1 MAVNPIT
8 TDDLTIDMKSL
19 LSIPVGDRV
28 QAAASDNGFA
38 QALMQALTPIQ
49 LAKAFPDY
57 YRREL
62 PDISNFILA
71 NRYLDKVGAG
81 GFDQRGGGEYGYV
94 PPEMYKDGKPL
105 PAGQRPSGMPEAT
118 LEEMKEKLLEKGIDV
133 DKTYDAI
140 GNGIAADNPQVEFLK
155 NTSPEKLAEMGIE
168 SYKDDSGKLM
178 YRMAPQITDK
188 EVSDRISG
196 KVIAKE
202 SATENQKAVLDF
214 ASRWNINP
222 QAAAG
227 VLKIESGVSSD
238 ITGGAGNNYHGVF
251 QLETGQIAGLTEKAG
266 FGALTPEQYKK
277 LSVADQLKVMDEYYK
292 QWNVNPDFFTGDPE
306 TDASKMWALQLAPG
320 NAKRIDYNN
329 PNAIISGPGQAET
342 ITAGR
347 GGPVTVGTAGA
358 GSVPGGEKFLA
369 DSFERVQGNAT
380 PEQIAQYRKQQKE
393 KQKTYFTRE
402 AYNQPSPTSS
412 DAILERVEEEQAGF
426 RKLPIKP
433 ELRNALEYAAEQSGI
448 QMRVFSGGQTKEI
461 HDAMEA
467 SGNKSSWRHSVDIEG
482 IPGAADVF
490 LEYKDKDGKMVTLSA
505 TNPEH
510 APLIAKFTENFS
522 RVIPSA
528 GVGTN
533 YMVTGGQVDPTKFHY
548 GGPNAPGGAPATWG
562 NTPSY
567 IAEAHAAGVAQRTA
581 DKESGIDPLKEW
593 VIKKEQEAKLLEEKK
608 TQANLEPV
616 KETIPEV
623 AKFQFGGTP
632 TLQDDEDLTA
642 VGPDGKPKFKF
653 NSGEGLYVKPE
664 ANEYADDKID
674 ELSNRIDK
682 MAETQQAPKSREMPT
697 SGPKADPKWAEK
709 VASAYRSSGTQQRAF
724 NRAQFRPEGRHVGD
738 RGSPNIA

>member
-8 TDDLTIDMKSL
+8 SDDLTIDMKSL
-19 LSIPVGDRV
+19 LSIPVSDRV
-28 QAAASDNGFA
+28 QTAASDSGFA

-57 YRREL
+57 YRKEL

-71 NRYLDKVGAG
+71 NRYLDSG
-81 GFDQRGGGEYGYV
+81 GVFNQKGGGEYGYY

-105 PAGQRPSGMPEAT
+105 PSGQRPFGVPEAT
-118 LEEMKEKLLEKGIDV
+118 LEEMRESLLEKGIDV

-140 GNGIAADNPQVEFLK
+140 GNGIAADDPKVEFLK

-168 SYKDDSGKLM
+168 SFKDDSGKLI
-178 YRMAPQITDK
+178 YRMAPQITDQ

-196 KVIAKE
+196 KVVAKE
-202 SATENQKAVLDF
+202 GATENQKAVLDF
-214 ASRWNINP
+214 AGRWNISP

-238 ITGGAGNNYHGVF
+238 ITGGGGGNYHGVF
-251 QLETGQIAGLTEKAG
+251 QLQTEQIPGLTEKAG
-266 FGALTPEQYKK
+266 FGRLNAEQYKK
-277 LSVADQLKVMDEYYK
+277 LSVEDQLKVMDEYYK
-292 QWNVNPDFFTGDPE
+292 QWNVEPDFFTGDPE

-329 PNAIISGPGQAET
+329 PNTIITTSKQSEV

-347 GGPVTVGTAGA
+347 GGPVTVGSAGK
-358 GSVPGGEKFLA
+358 GSVPGGEQYLA

-380 PEQIAQYRKQQKE
+380 PEQIAQYRKQQRE
-393 KQKTYFTRE
+393 KQKTYFVRE

-426 RKLPIKP
+426 RKLSIKP
-433 ELRNALEYAAEQSGI
+433 ELRNALEYAAEQSGL
-448 QMRVFSGGQTKEI
+448 QMRVFSGGQDMNI
-461 HDAMEA
+461 HNAMEA
-467 SGNKSSWRHSVDIEG
+467 AGKNSSFRHNVDIEG

-490 LEYKDKDGKMVTLSA
+490 LEYKDKDGKIVTLSA

-567 IAEAHAAGVAQRTA
+567 IAEAHATGVAQRAA
-581 DKESGIDPLKEW
+581 DKEAGIDPLKEW
-593 VIKKEQEAKLLEEKK
+593 VIKKEQEAKLAEEKK
-608 TQANLEPV
+608 AQANLEPT
-616 KETIPEV
+616 KETTPEV
-623 AKFQFGGTP
+623 EKFQFGGTP
-632 TLQDDEDLTA
+632 NVQDDEDLTA
-642 VGPDGKPKFKF
+642 VGSDGKPKFKF

-664 ANEYADDKID
+664 ANEYADDKIS
-674 ELSNRIDK
+674 ELSDRVDR
-682 MAETQQAPKSREMPT
+682 MSETQQAPKQREMQPTGPT
-697 SGPKADPKWAEK
+697 SDPRWLDK
-709 VASAYRSSGTQQRAF
+709 VASAYRPSGTQQRAF
-724 NRAQFRPEGRHVGD
+724 NRAQFRNEGRHVGD

>member
-8 TDDLTIDMKSL
+8 SDDLTIDMKSL
-19 LSIPVGDRV
+19 LSLSVSDRV
-28 QAAASDNGFA
+28 QAAASDPGFA

-57 YRREL
+57 YRKEL

-71 NRYLDKVGAG
+71 NRYLDSGDV
-81 GFDQRGGGEYGYV
+81 FNQRGGGEYGYV
-94 PPEMYKDGKPL
+94 PPEMYKDGRPL
-105 PAGQRPSGMPEAT
+105 PSGQRPFGVPEAT
-118 LEEMKEKLLEKGIDV
+118 LEEMREKLLEKGIDI
-133 DKTYDAI
+133 DKSYDAI
-140 GNGIAADNPQVEFLK
+140 GNGIAADDPKVEFLK

-168 SYKDDSGKLM
+168 SFKDDSGKLM
-178 YRMAPQITDK
+178 YRMAPQITDQ

-196 KVIAKE
+196 KVVAKE

-214 ASRWNINP
+214 ASRWNISP

-238 ITGGAGNNYHGVF
+238 ITGGGGGNYHGVF
-251 QLETGQIAGLTEKAG
+251 QLQTEQIPGLTEKAG
-266 FGALTPEQYKK
+266 FGRLNAEQYKK
-277 LSVADQLKVMDEYYK
+277 LSVEQQLKVMDEYYK
-292 QWNVNPDFFTGDPE
+292 QWNVEPDFFTGDPE
-306 TDASKMWALQLAPG
+306 TDASKMWALQLVPG

-329 PNAIISGPGQAET
+329 PNTIITTSKQSEV

-347 GGPVTVGTAGA
+347 GGPVTVGSAGV
-358 GSVPGGEKFLA
+358 GSVPGGEQYLA

-380 PEQIAQYRKQQKE
+380 PEQITQYRKQQRE

-426 RKLPIKP
+426 RKLSIKP
-433 ELRNALEYAAEQSGI
+433 ELRNALEYAAEQSGL
-448 QMRVFSGGQTKEI
+448 QLRVFSGGQDMDI
-461 HDAMEA
+461 HNAMEA
-467 SGNKSSWRHSVDIEG
+467 SGKNSSFRHNVDIEG

-490 LEYKDKDGKMVTLSA
+490 LEYKDKDDKIVTLSA

-510 APLIAKFTENFS
+510 APMIAAFTKNFS

-533 YMVTGGQVDPTKFHY
+533 YMTTGGQVDPTKFHY

-567 IAEAHAAGVAQRTA
+567 IAEAHATGVAQRAA
-581 DKESGIDPLKEW
+581 DKEAGIDPLKEW
-593 VIKKEQEAKLLEEKK
+593 VIKKEQEAKLAEEKK
-608 TQANLEPV
+608 AQANLEPT
-616 KETIPEV
+616 KETTPEV
-623 AKFQFGGTP
+623 EKFQFGGTP
-632 TLQDDEDLTA
+632 DVQDDEDLTA
-642 VGPDGKPKFKF
+642 VGSDGKPKFKF

-664 ANEYADDKID
+664 ANEYADDKIS
-674 ELSNRIDK
+674 ELSDRVDR
-682 MAETQQAPKSREMPT
+682 MSETQQAPKQREMST
-697 SGPKADPKWAEK
+697 SGPTPDPRWIDK
-709 VASAYRSSGTQQRAF
+709 VASAYRPSGTQQRAF
-724 NRAQFRPEGRHVGD
+724 NRAQFRSEGRHVGD
-738 RGSPNIA
+738 RGSPNIS